1 LISELRKITQINK
14 LLKTVKM
21 DIKNESKEWKEI
33 LTDCSINSAKLILI
47 LQCLLYAVSSKL
59 FFFLFLLLISMGTAT
74 FFYVY
79 KGAPFCVFISSII
92 IQFSIYLL
100 FDKVLDKNWDYE
112 QIKMKYGIHEI
123 KSYIKNYII
132 KR

>member
-59 FFFLFLLLISMGTAT
+59 FFFLFLLFISMGTAT

-79 KGAPFCVFISSII
+79 KGAPFCVFLSSII

-100 FDKVLDKNWDYE
+100 FDKVLDENWDHE
-112 QIKMKYGIHEI
+112 QIKMKYGIQEI
-123 KSYIKNYII
+123 KSYIKKINN
-132 KR
+132 

>member
-79 KGAPFCVFISSII
+79 KGAPFCIFISSII

>member
-1 LISELRKITQINK
+1 
-14 LLKTVKM
+14 M
-21 DIKNESKEWKEI
+21 DIKKESKEWKEI

-79 KGAPFCVFISSII
+79 KGAPFCVFLSSII

-100 FDKVLDKNWDYE
+100 FDKVLDKNWDHE
-112 QIKMKYGIHEI
+112 QIKMKYGIQEI
-123 KSYIKNYII
+123 KSYIKKINN
-132 KR
+132 

>member
-79 KGAPFCVFISSII
+79 KGAPFCVFLSSII

>member
-1 LISELRKITQINK
+1 
-14 LLKTVKM
+14 
-21 DIKNESKEWKEI
+21 
-33 LTDCSINSAKLILI
+33 
-47 LQCLLYAVSSKL
+47 
-59 FFFLFLLLISMGTAT
+59 MGTAT

-79 KGAPFCVFISSII
+79 KGAPFCIFISSII